1 MKHKLLLIFGVL
13 ALLVSV
19 ISLIILIVGLEVAP
33 GHQRL
38 VDRQMVNTVKSLI
51 WFFGLVG
58 GSLIGWA
65 MTLRVRSRRNL
76 SLLIP
81 SILLILWSIE
91 RLFLGIAPEYDSF
104 YGFSAVIAAIIM
116 IVIVTLGGFLVAR
129 WLSSRLTSSETI
141 KKVAV

>member
-1 MKHKLLLIFGVL
+1 MIHILLLIVGVL
-13 ALLVSV
+13 GLLFSV
-19 ISLIILIVGLEVAP
+19 ISLIILIVGLEIAP
-33 GHQRL
+33 GHQHL

-129 WLSSRLTSSETI
+129 WLSSRLTSSETM
-141 KKVAV
+141 

>member
-33 GHQRL
+33 GHQHL

-129 WLSSRLTSSETI
+129 WLTSRLTSSETI

>member
-1 MKHKLLLIFGVL
+1 M
-13 ALLVSV
+13 VSA

-33 GHQRL
+33 GQQHL

-65 MTLRVRSRRNL
+65 ITLRVQSRRNL

-81 SILLILWSIE
+81 GILLILWSME

-129 WLSSRLTSSETI
+129 WLTSRLTSS
-141 KKVAV
+141 